1 MSFTASYTICT
12 IMKWAW
18 QIRHFG
24 VRKGVYRV
32 LVGKPKGK
40 KPLGRPRL
48 IWDDNSKLNLQEV
61 ECVPKNG
68 LGWLR
73 IEKGGWNL

>member
-1 MSFTASYTICT
+1 M
-12 IMKWAW
+12 MRWAW
-18 QIRHFG
+18 QIRHIE

-32 LVGKPKGK
+32 LVGKPEGK

-48 IWDDNSKLNLQEV
+48 IWEDNSKLNLQEV

-68 LGWLR
+68 FSWLR
-73 IEKGGWNL
+73 MEKGGWNL